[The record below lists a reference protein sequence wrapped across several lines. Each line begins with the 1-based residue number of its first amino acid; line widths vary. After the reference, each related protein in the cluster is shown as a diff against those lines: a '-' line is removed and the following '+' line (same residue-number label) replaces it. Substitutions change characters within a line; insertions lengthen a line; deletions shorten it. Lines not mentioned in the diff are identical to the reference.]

1 MSPRRPK
8 KKGSPPRKI
17 YFWERILVFSKS
29 ISDLFLNW
37 AWRLSALISVLVTV
51 AIDWL
56 KDPVNQDSI
65 KAAVPLWIFAA
76 LVILAGTIRAYPKIK
91 EVKESDNTNREKV

>member
-56 KDPVNQDSI
+56 KDQG
-65 KAAVPLWIFAA
+65 
-76 LVILAGTIRAYPKIK
+76 LVTGMTIESLAPTASSDTVDPSSTT
-91 EVKESDNTNREKV
+91 ESPTSPTSPTPPSV